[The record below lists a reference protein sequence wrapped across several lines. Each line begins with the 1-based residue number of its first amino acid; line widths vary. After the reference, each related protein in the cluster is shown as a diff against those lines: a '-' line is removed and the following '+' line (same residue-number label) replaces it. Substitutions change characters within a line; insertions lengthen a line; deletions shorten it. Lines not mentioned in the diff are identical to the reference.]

1 MLKSSSLDD
10 FLQTHQPRE
19 LRALREHGL
28 TWMERL
34 APFRPHLT
42 HDVWD
47 GTANR
52 DSDIWLSLF
61 CDDSKSAELALINQ
75 GQDYEVGQTRGFNRQ
90 TVDVLSIH
98 SRCPGLGED
107 GAALEIGVHL
117 VIYDYDDLRGA
128 LSKGKRGDAA
138 AVRALMNAGEPL

>member
-1 MLKSSSLDD
+1 MNISNFLSLE
-10 FLQTHQPRE
+10 QPRE
-19 LRALREHGL
+19 LRALREHAL

-34 APFRPHLT
+34 AAFRPHLT

-47 GTANR
+47 GTANQ

-61 CDDSKSAELALINQ
+61 CDDSKSAELTLINQ
-75 GQDYEVGQTRGFNRQ
+75 GQDFEVGQTRGFNRQ

-98 SRCPGLGED
+98 SCCPNLGEA
-107 GAALEIGVHL
+107 GTALEIGVHL

-138 AVRALMNAGEPL
+138 TVRALIAAGDHS